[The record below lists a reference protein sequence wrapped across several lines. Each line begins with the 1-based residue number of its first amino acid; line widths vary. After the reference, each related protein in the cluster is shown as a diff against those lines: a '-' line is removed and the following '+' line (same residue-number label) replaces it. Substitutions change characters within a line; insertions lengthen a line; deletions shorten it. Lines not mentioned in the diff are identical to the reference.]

1 MDDGIAFKVTP
12 LKTAG
17 MLLLL
22 ALIPLVAGYVRGH
35 QVRADAVAFAADG
48 VATTGKVLNKTS
60 EFVRNSMRYTV
71 YFEYKDPNGVTYQ
84 ESEILGSSSYDGYRV
99 GGPIKLTYLR
109 SRPDHFYLPDYTP
122 GEQYAHI
129 FDVFFY
135 IGLVGTLVSLGWM
148 ALLLRGSSGG
158 GIPLARLQPD
168 APSAPRSQPAR
179 SRAAPGAQGFGR
191 R

>member
-84 ESEILGSSSYDGYRV
+84 GERDTRFVE
-99 GGPIKLTYLR
+99 LR
-109 SRPDHFYLPDYTP
+109 RLPRRRSD
-122 GEQYAHI
+122 QAH
-129 FDVFFY
+129 
-135 IGLVGTLVSLGWM
+135 LP
-148 ALLLRGSSGG
+148 AL
-158 GIPLARLQPD
+158 
-168 APSAPRSQPAR
+168 SA
-179 SRAAPGAQGFGR
+179 
-191 R
+191 